1 MLPVVHLM
9 TACMVVNGNH
19 EASLGTLTLDMIMV
33 GFFFFEKDIKMQRT
47 GVAMQRGA
55 VGS

>member
-33 GFFFFEKDIKMQRT
+33 VFFFEKDIKMQRT

-55 VGS
+55 IGS

>member
-1 MLPVVHLM
+1 VLPVVHLM